1 MKLVCNIFLISIHI
15 VNNPRIFNIFINLCK
30 PFVNERVRENIVM
43 HSYDLPSLHD
53 EVSPSLLPKYLGGV
67 QDKEMYKCVGKAKQL
82 DNHFLRNIENA
93 RQIYVQSARED

>member
-1 MKLVCNIFLISIHI
+1 M
-15 VNNPRIFNIFINLCK
+15 LCTGNSK
-30 PFVNERVRENIVM
+30 NQENIQGLDF
-43 HSYDLPSLHD
+43 SYDLPSLHD